1 MHKKIDFCI
10 NSGQN
15 GYFVLRLKKYL
26 RNTKSSSVE
35 SFILALLWFN
45 SQPEIENILSQAT
58 LVGEIV
64 NNAWYR
70 CSRLVL
76 FLPVSKYHA
85 NSLERLLYTSWSD
98 GCILSQENF
107 CLTLRTLWSWISHMY
122 SALPALPL
130 LPFIQNFFQTL
141 SKLSLPLIQTMKHN
155 LPLIYSY
162 YSKGLKVDS
171 LEIVQFQPIISQKD
185 HSISHFLLCSAGLF
199 VFEANQENKY
209 WYSKMILET
218 FIQSYQVLSVWRNMS
233 HFYCI

>member
-15 GYFVLRLKKYL
+15 GYFVLRLKKCL

-85 NSLERLLYTSWSD
+85 NSLERLL
-98 GCILSQENF
+98 
-107 CLTLRTLWSWISHMY
+107 
-122 SALPALPL
+122 
-130 LPFIQNFFQTL
+130 
-141 SKLSLPLIQTMKHN
+141 
-155 LPLIYSY
+155 
-162 YSKGLKVDS
+162 
-171 LEIVQFQPIISQKD
+171 
-185 HSISHFLLCSAGLF
+185 
-199 VFEANQENKY
+199 
-209 WYSKMILET
+209 
-218 FIQSYQVLSVWRNMS
+218 
-233 HFYCI
+233 